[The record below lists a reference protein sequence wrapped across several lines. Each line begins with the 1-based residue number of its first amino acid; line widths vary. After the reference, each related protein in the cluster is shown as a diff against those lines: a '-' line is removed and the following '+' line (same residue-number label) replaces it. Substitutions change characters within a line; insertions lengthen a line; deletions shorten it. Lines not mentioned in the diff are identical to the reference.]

1 MAEAIFAKYGGGS
14 SIPAE
19 LRISNYTKFALGLNA
34 NATLDDCLRKI
45 NSIDANTGLAIVT
58 LKDVD
63 GAPLGDHNIRIT
75 DAGGL
80 NVIYTTDGMGQC
92 SFKTINGV
100 ANFYD
105 ESNLGWFDL
114 VHQNALNVNIPI
126 GSVQQ
131 ITLQRQKKYN
141 NGDTISASGWCNFS
155 KFADKADVEIKSG
168 DGGRSFSGK
177 AFNLRGYANKNYL
190 HFNDYNYSFEMN
202 IKYGNVT
209 INGYITGD
217 TKEYRWANSRLNY
230 NFTIS
235 RTGSREYNRIN
246 SISLQSRNVLA
257 SLSASYL
264 NIPSTDLNIFT
275 GNNASD
281 VSDDYLNDMKAQFYY
296 RFPYKKNA
304 NRSWV
309 YDIDPPFDVI
319 QVFSARLNTSTVPRS
334 TGITSFGN
342 FLAVNGGSGAVITES
357 KSWPATINILI
368 QKQNVSIVNNGL
380 LQWPSRSIMGNLR
393 VEFKPELRG
402 NPFNINDPEINL
414 INFQYK

>member
-19 LRISNYTKFALGLNA
+19 LKISDYTKFALGLNT

-45 NSIDANTGLAIVT
+45 NSIDVNTGLAIIT

-80 NVIYTTDGMGQC
+80 NVVYTTDGTGQC

-141 NGDTISASGWCNFS
+141 NGDTISLSSSQYCNFS
-155 KFADKADVEIKSG
+155 KFADKTDVEIKSG
-168 DGGRSFSGK
+168 DGGIGFSGLSIRLAGYVNMTYSPNINISFNMVNNQFIEIWSNITQYSNRYIRVVQHLNQ
-177 AFNLRGYANKNYL
+177 AFTASRG
-190 HFNDYNYSFEMN
+190 
-202 IKYGNVT
+202 GNR
-209 INGYITGD
+209 G
-217 TKEYRWANSRLNY
+217 
-230 NFTIS
+230 
-235 RTGSREYNRIN
+235 YNRIN
-246 SISLQSRNVLA
+246 NVNIKNCNIWA
-257 SLSASYL
+257 KIYHPEVNEVQTNLSV
-264 NIPSTDLNIFT
+264 FT
-275 GNNASD
+275 GNNNTDKLSNGMSYA
-281 VSDDYLNDMKAQFYY
+281 L
-296 RFPYKKNA
+296 PYNA
-304 NRSWV
+304 NYNNTNYIQRYEVQNDS
-309 YDIDPPFDVI
+309 YY
-319 QVFSARLNTSTVPRS
+319 QVFFATLNHSSYINTTGST
-334 TGITSFGN
+334 TFGN
-342 FLAVNGGSGAVITES
+342 ILSVSGGHSSAIES
-357 KSWPATINILI
+357 KSCLMDIETWITPRNIAI
-368 QKQNVSIVNNGL
+368 MNNGSL
-380 LQWPSRSIMGNLR
+380 SFYRGIMNNIHVCIKPRSYPVFTLNSAS
-393 VEFKPELRG
+393 
-402 NPFNINDPEINL
+402 INL